1 MHEIHL
7 RLISLPNWHYPF
19 LPCLHLV
26 LCLLLVPFHQLVL
39 REFRQSQILQKRKKM
54 KKKYRSTWGS
64 VMESLFVRRSLLLV
78 WTVNKIILFWL
89 STCAFD
95 KHFLLLTCL
104 NAMWADRVKSDKP
117 ECRVQT
123 CTIHQIT
130 WCNNMASEV
139 TTCNRLQW
147 TYFSASLCIQLTF
160 GFFTGVRFMKKNGY
174 LLRIRIR
181 QPYNSTSVR
190 REGFHF
196 VDHFI
201 NAWWSPFCLYYWWQ
215 FGRNHVI
222 NLTFRYDHHI
232 SL

>member
-1 MHEIHL
+1 MSYFSVTSQLIFTNWSWGNFDNL
-7 RLISLPNWHYPF
+7 RFY
-19 LPCLHLV
+19 
-26 LCLLLVPFHQLVL
+26 
-39 REFRQSQILQKRKKM
+39 KKE
-54 KKKYRSTWGS
+54 KQWKKYRSTWGS

-139 TTCNRLQW
+139 ITCNRLQW
-147 TYFSASLCIQLTF
+147 TYFTASLCIQLTF
-160 GFFTGVRFMKKNGY
+160 VFFYRCSLHEKKW
-174 LLRIRIR
+174 I
-181 QPYNSTSVR
+181 
-190 REGFHF
+190 
-196 VDHFI
+196 
-201 NAWWSPFCLYYWWQ
+201 SP
-215 FGRNHVI
+215 
-222 NLTFRYDHHI
+222 
-232 SL
+232 

>member
-104 NAMWADRVKSDKP
+104 NAMWAGRVNRTNLNVEFRHVLFIRLRD
-117 ECRVQT
+117 
-123 CTIHQIT
+123 
-130 WCNNMASEV
+130 V
-139 TTCNRLQW
+139 TTWRQR
-147 TYFSASLCIQLTF
+147 SQL
-160 GFFTGVRFMKKNGY
+160 VIGY
-174 LLRIRIR
+174 
-181 QPYNSTSVR
+181 N
-190 REGFHF
+190 E
-196 VDHFI
+196 
-201 NAWWSPFCLYYWWQ
+201 
-215 FGRNHVI
+215 
-222 NLTFRYDHHI
+222 HI
-232 SL
+232 SLRLYVSN